1 MLGLTAKLI
10 FEHILRLKLLLTQ
23 TVNILLAFSFELSKI
38 MFVGLLGHLK
48 YLLQL
53 IHLAI
58 QDEPNLL
65 RALAKGLIL
74 ALKED

>member
-1 MLGLTAKLI
+1 
-10 FEHILRLKLLLTQ
+10 
-23 TVNILLAFSFELSKI
+23 

-48 YLLQL
+48 YLLQF
-53 IHLAI
+53 IHLAV

-65 RALAKGLIL
+65 RALAEGLIL